1 MSLFW
6 RVFLVNA
13 TLLVAGAFALA
24 FAPRPP
30 HGEGALAD
38 VALLLGALT
47 VMLFANALVLE
58 RLFVPLERLSER
70 MRTAD
75 VLRGGNRL
83 PARGGGEVATLER
96 AYNEMFDRLER
107 ERRDAGTAA
116 LAAQEAERAR
126 LARGLHDEVGQ
137 SMTAVLLQLK
147 VLAADA
153 RPDQRDRLA
162 AAQDVVRRSI
172 EDVGRLARQLRPDL
186 LEHLGLQPAL
196 AELAT
201 MTQDAAGI
209 RVDTAIE
216 RELPPLDSSVELVI
230 YRVAQETL
238 TNVVRHSGASHAA
251 LSLARVD
258 DAVVLRV
265 RDDGH
270 GFDGDRPEGAGLR
283 GIRERALIA
292 GGAAFITDAPNR
304 GVEVRLEIPI
314 GAG

>member
-13 TLLVAGAFALA
+13 ALLVAGTLALA

-30 HGEGALAD
+30 HSDGVLAD
-38 VALLLGALT
+38 IALLIGALT
-47 VMLFANALVLE
+47 VMLFANGVVLE
-58 RLFVPLERLSER
+58 RLFVPLERLTDR
-70 MRTAD
+70 MRNAD

-83 PARGGGEVATLER
+83 PADGGGEVATLER
-96 AYNEMFDRLER
+96 AYNEMLDRLER
-107 ERRDAGTAA
+107 ERRDAGAAA

-147 VLAADA
+147 LLSADA
-153 RPDQRDRLA
+153 RPDQRERLT

-186 LEHLGLQPAL
+186 LEHLGLRPAL

-201 MTQDAAGI
+201 MTENTAGI
-209 RVDTAIE
+209 RVDVAIE
-216 RELPPLDSSVELVI
+216 RELPPLDARSELVI

-238 TNVVRHSGASHAA
+238 TNVVRHSGASRAM
-251 LSLARVD
+251 LSLSKVD

-270 GFDGDRPEGAGLR
+270 GFDRAQPEGAGLR
-283 GIRERALIA
+283 GIRERALIV
-292 GGAAFITDAPNR
+292 GGAAFITDAAGR
-304 GVEVRLEIPI
+304 GAEVRLEIPV
-314 GAG
+314 GEE